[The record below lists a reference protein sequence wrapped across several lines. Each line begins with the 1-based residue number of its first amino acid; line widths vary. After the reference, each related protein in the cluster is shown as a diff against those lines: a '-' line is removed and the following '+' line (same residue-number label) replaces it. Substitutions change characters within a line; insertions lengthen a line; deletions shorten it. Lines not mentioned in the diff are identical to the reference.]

1 MRREVKLTA
10 EIGGKRYACVPSEAC
25 SGCAF
30 EPECG
35 GNHEFDTPMVEGA
48 DGLISPC
55 VEFGIRY
62 EELPSNFAIFDAGGL
77 VYTGDTGPDATG
89 WSSETENAVLF
100 PTKDRAQRHIE
111 SRRKTFERSTVKE
124 V

>member
-10 EIGGKRYACVPSEAC
+10 EIGGKRYACVPSETC

-30 EPECG
+30 ESECG
-35 GNHEFDTPMVEGA
+35 GNHELDTPMAKGA

-62 EELPSNFAIFDAGGL
+62 EELPSSFASFD
-77 VYTGDTGPDATG
+77 
-89 WSSETENAVLF
+89 
-100 PTKDRAQRHIE
+100 
-111 SRRKTFERSTVKE
+111 SRLKMFKKSTVKE

>member
-10 EIGGKRYACVPSEAC
+10 EIGGKRYACVPSETC

-35 GNHEFDTPMVEGA
+35 GNHELDTPMVEGA

-55 VEFGIRY
+55 VELGIRY
-62 EELPSNFAIFDAGGL
+62 EKLPSSFASFDSHL
-77 VYTGDTGPDATG
+77 
-89 WSSETENAVLF
+89 
-100 PTKDRAQRHIE
+100 KM
-111 SRRKTFERSTVKE
+111 FEKSTVKE

>member
-10 EIGGKRYACVPSEAC
+10 EIGGKKYACVPSETC

-35 GNHEFDTPMVEGA
+35 GNHELDTPMVEGA

-62 EELPSNFAIFDAGGL
+62 E
-77 VYTGDTGPDATG
+77 
-89 WSSETENAVLF
+89 VLF
-100 PTKDRAQRHIE
+100 HTKDSAQRHIE
-111 SRRKTFERSTVKE
+111 SRPKMFERSTVKE